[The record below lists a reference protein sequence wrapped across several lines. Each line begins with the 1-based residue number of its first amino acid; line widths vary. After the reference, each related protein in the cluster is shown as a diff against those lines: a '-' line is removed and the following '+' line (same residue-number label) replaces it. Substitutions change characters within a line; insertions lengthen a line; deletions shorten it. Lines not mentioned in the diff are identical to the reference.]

1 MEVYSGQF
9 LDHKKAVFEKMHS
22 RIGIIKFTVKNKA
35 ATCYNNFVDR
45 VILGWMYYY
54 LLMGKKVQ

>member
-45 VILGWMYYY
+45 VILG
-54 LLMGKKVQ
+54 